1 MNGLG
6 GMRYVLRPSSR
17 AASHPPQ
24 YRLADCVFHAQEME
38 TKHSKA
44 KADLDELVANMEGL

>member
-1 MNGLG
+1 MC
-6 GMRYVLRPSSR
+6 YDHQ
-17 AASHPPQ
+17 AALHPIPHNIAS
-24 YRLADCVFHAQEME
+24 LTVFHAQEME

>member
-6 GMRYVLRPSSR
+6 SMRYVLRPSNR
-17 AASHPPQ
+17 VVSHPPQ

-38 TKHSKA
+38 AKHAKA
-44 KADLDELVANMEGL
+44 KAELDELVSNMEGL